1 MFAIGRMPGW
11 IANFK
16 EILEDPKSRIYRPR
30 QVFTGPTNQSYVPME
45 QRLDPAHRD
54 AGPAR
59 AVPARYSSLESPPE
73 RSLVM
78 PDAKCVF
85 CEIVAGRAP
94 AHVVH
99 EDERSLCLLDIHPF
113 TKGHCL
119 VVSKR
124 HVQFWH
130 ELEPEENQSLFQ
142 VARTVADRMVQR
154 LEPDFVCLYSR
165 GGASRTPTS
174 S

>member
-1 MFAIGRMPGW
+1 
-11 IANFK
+11 
-16 EILEDPKSRIYRPR
+16 
-30 QVFTGPTNQSYVPME
+30 
-45 QRLDPAHRD
+45 
-54 AGPAR
+54 
-59 AVPARYSSLESPPE
+59 
-73 RSLVM
+73 M

-165 GGASRTPTS
+165 GRRIPHTHLFLIPTFAGDVVDRFFNTLEGFQESPPALARLAAPEALQAALAELRGDGGDTEGTSR
-174 S
+174 

>member
-1 MFAIGRMPGW
+1 MP
-11 IANFK
+11 
-16 EILEDPKSRIYRPR
+16 E
-30 QVFTGPTNQSYVPME
+30 
-45 QRLDPAHRD
+45 
-54 AGPAR
+54 
-59 AVPARYSSLESPPE
+59 
-73 RSLVM
+73 
-78 PDAKCVF
+78 AKCVF

-165 GGASRTPTS
+165 GRRIPHTHLFLIPTFAGDVVDRFFNALEGFQES
-174 S
+174 PPALARLAAPEAMQEVLEELRDGG